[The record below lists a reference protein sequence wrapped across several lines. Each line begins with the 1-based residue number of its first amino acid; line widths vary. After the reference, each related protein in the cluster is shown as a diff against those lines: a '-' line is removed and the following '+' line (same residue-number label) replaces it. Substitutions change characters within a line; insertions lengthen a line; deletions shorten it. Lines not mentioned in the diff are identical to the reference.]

1 MLLLLLV
8 ANAKHK
14 CCGCERVVS
23 YGRVVAS
30 VRWLCASRKNLGRS
44 KDRRDR
50 LSLFHPSPHLSLFYH
65 LKKYLV
71 AAEEIGVLHA
81 KIY

>member
-1 MLLLLLV
+1 MLRGKILEDP
-8 ANAKHK
+8 K
-14 CCGCERVVS
+14 
-23 YGRVVAS
+23 
-30 VRWLCASRKNLGRS
+30 S
-44 KDRRDR
+44 KDR